1 MRIMSMTDAQMLTDA
16 LGLVL
21 SITTGTDKSG
31 NPEILH
37 PLGVAGRCIEYGADA
52 QVLAILHDILEDYPE
67 RVNREMLEQRGYPIT
82 ILDALDAITRNK
94 SEETY
99 KEYIERLSKNKL
111 ATIVKIADNEYNINR
126 SDTGLTK
133 KEAEGLRNRW
143 VYSKLFLTKTLK
155 GN

>member
-1 MRIMSMTDAQMLTDA
+1 MTDAQMLTDA

-21 SITTGTDKSG
+21 SITTGTDRSG
-31 NPEILH
+31 IPEILH

-67 RVNREMLEQRGYPIT
+67 RVNREMLEQRGYPTT
-82 ILDALDAITRNK
+82 ILDALDSITRHQD
-94 SEETY
+94 ETY
-99 KEYIERLSKNKL
+99 KEYIVRLSANKL
-111 ATIVKIADNEYNINR
+111 AAIVKIADNDYNINR
-126 SDTGLTK
+126 SDTGLVK